1 MSRRN
6 EPDYPRMVFFF
17 VCAARRIK
25 TEYRDTVLPDLVKD
39 QDMSFRAADDLPAS
53 RVRVRWDRM
62 EYRVSISRDASPAA
76 CRRGVRETAE
86 RSSPSTSETRA
97 AGFGSSA
104 DTLSVFQCV

>member
-6 EPDYPRMVFFF
+6 EPDYPRMVFF

-62 EYRVSISRDASPAA
+62 E
-76 CRRGVRETAE
+76 
-86 RSSPSTSETRA
+86 
-97 AGFGSSA
+97 
-104 DTLSVFQCV
+104 